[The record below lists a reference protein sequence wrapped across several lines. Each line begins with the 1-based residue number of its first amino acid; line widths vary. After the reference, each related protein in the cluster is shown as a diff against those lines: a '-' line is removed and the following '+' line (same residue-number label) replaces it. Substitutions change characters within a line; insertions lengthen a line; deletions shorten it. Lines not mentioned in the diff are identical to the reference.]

1 MPDAPFVS
9 GSEIVANPGNAALGY
24 NGTGVEYG
32 TNPADTNPFA
42 NVQGTL
48 ARIQDEDA
56 KMRYVKH
63 LEFRKDQEDLAQMLS
78 SLKGN
83 GSVFNMKGQDGKNV
97 SFAPLPQDQQV
108 LAEKADELRKLA
120 LKKPDSYSFD
130 REFLKKKDEYDNLIA
145 HAGMRSVSDAQNR
158 LSAAQS
164 MDPEDREGYLKHN
177 KSEIED
183 KSLTDFHRPNP
194 YMPNPKTD
202 GENILSQ
209 KERLDKDNFAIRGTS
224 ITKEGN
230 IDVQT
235 DLTGL
240 KDDIVDVRGK
250 IKPGTKAFTEAVIM
264 AQRFIS
270 SPNTQNPQV
279 IIDMNKRIDA
289 NNAARGYKPGDA
301 HYQPHV
307 AEIKPDGT
315 VGFTST
321 DPAQIAGA
329 IIFESYGGLQPTKKP
344 TKALAEQTK
353 IDAQTN
359 EVNTKIKNEQR
370 TYQKIG
376 AEIDHLH
383 AQTDEAK
390 ARTAKLEGEAKKLA
404 EKEQA
409 DIEEVNS
416 PVASYLSVV
425 TDANKKKFKAIPAGI
440 APALTNAGIDAS
452 QYTMTSINPSDEGV
466 SHISGIQK
474 TNDKGI
480 ATEGINAPSAA
491 YYLKSNTGN
500 PKNDMIAV
508 SYKKSP
514 TEIAWKTIK
523 PNEAVENIIKS
534 RKNFKNITDKTT
546 ATIGR
551 SQNKLNEVWGKTTA
565 EEAPTSTQRPT
576 TVPAGAILKT
586 TASGKYWVDKA
597 NRKVYDENGIEVIVK

>member
-9 GSEIVANPGNAALGY
+9 GTEIVANPGNAALGY
-24 NGTGVEYG
+24 SGTGVEYN

-42 NVQGTL
+42 NIQGTL

-63 LEFRKDQEDLAQMLS
+63 LEHRKDQEDLAQFLS
-78 SLKGN
+78 NIKGN
-83 GSVFNMKGQDGKNV
+83 GSAFNIKGPDGKNM
-97 SFAPLPQDQQV
+97 SFSPLPQDQQV

-120 LKKPDSYSFD
+120 LRNPDNYAFD
-130 REFLKKKDEYDNLIA
+130 PKILKKKEEYDNLIA

-164 MDPEDREGYLKHN
+164 TDIEDREGYLKHN
-177 KSEIED
+177 KAEIED
-183 KSLTDFHRPNP
+183 KALTDFHRPNP
-194 YMPNPKTD
+194 YMPNPKTQ
-202 GENILSQ
+202 GLNIFDPKMLSN
-209 KERLDKDNFAIRGTS
+209 KDSYAIRGTS
-224 ITKEGN
+224 IAKEGN

-250 IKPGTKAFTEAVIM
+250 IKPGTNAFNEAVIM

-307 AEIKPDGT
+307 AEVKPDGT

-329 IIFESYGGLQPTKKP
+329 IMFESYGGLQPVKKP
-344 TKALAEQTK
+344 TKALAEQQKTEAQTTEVKTK
-353 IDAQTN
+353 IQN
-359 EVNTKIKNEQR
+359 ERR
-370 TYQKIG
+370 TYHKIG
-376 AEIDHLH
+376 AEIAHLN
-383 AQTDEAK
+383 AQTEEAK

-416 PVASYLSVV
+416 PVASYLNVV
-425 TDANKKKFKAIPAGI
+425 ADASKKKFKPIPAGI
-440 APALTNAGIDAS
+440 APALSNAGIDAS
-452 QYTMTSINPSDEGV
+452 QYTMTNINPSDEGV
-466 SHISGIQK
+466 SHIAGIQK
-474 TNDKGI
+474 TNDKGV

-491 YYLKSNTGN
+491 YYLKSNTGD

-514 TEIAWKTIK
+514 TETAWKTIK

-546 ATIGR
+546 ATIGK
-551 SQNKLNEVWGKTTA
+551 SQNKLNEVFGKAA
-565 EEAPTSTQRPT
+565 EEPAQEAKRPA
-576 TVPAGAILKT
+576 TVPVNAVLKE
-586 TASGKYWVDKA
+586 TASGKYWVDRA
-597 NRKVYDENGIEVIVK
+597 NRKVYDEDGIEVIVK